1 MKNYKHINWKNYLLH
16 MVKLKFITH
25 EEALNLILEVTSQ
38 AEIYEALDNGNFVN
52 KRIAERFQNLFPYHI

>member
-38 AEIYEALDNGNFVN
+38 AEIYEALENGDHVHNH
-52 KRIAERFQNLFPYHI
+52 IAERFQNLFPYHI